1 MEKAKVFNKKVHMC
15 RKEKYM
21 ESYLQYG
28 EEKIFEAGTVIYKAG
43 DPNENK
49 PIFFITAGLIKIE
62 ITLAGGAKFPLYLQP
77 DSIFGLVE
85 PLVECNRLTSA
96 FAMEPSILYSWDL
109 ENFELA
115 SGVSWEL
122 ALTSITGLTRLL
134 RILNAEFGEKIGLIK
149 R

>member
-1 MEKAKVFNKKVHMC
+1 MSK
-15 RKEKYM
+15 RKYM

-28 EEKIFEAGTVIYKAG
+28 EEKILEAGTVIYKAG
-43 DPNENK
+43 DPNENR
-49 PIFFITAGLIKIE
+49 PIFFITAGLVKIE
-62 ITLAGGAKFPLYLQP
+62 LILASGAKFPLYLQP

-85 PLVECNRLTSA
+85 PLAECNRLTSA
-96 FAMEPSILYSWDL
+96 FAMEPSILYSWNL

-122 ALTSITGLTRLL
+122 ALASITGLTRLL

>member
-1 MEKAKVFNKKVHMC
+1 M
-15 RKEKYM
+15 
-21 ESYLQYG
+21 QYG
-28 EEKIFEAGTVIYKAG
+28 KEIILDAGTIIYKAG
-43 DPNENK
+43 DQNEEN
-49 PIFFITAGLIKIE
+49 PIFFITAGLVKIE
-62 ITLAGGAKFPLYLQP
+62 ILLSGGAKFPIYLQP

-96 FAMEPSILYSWDL
+96 LAMEPCILYSWDP

-122 ALTSITGLTRLL
+122 ALASITGLTRLL
-134 RILNAEFGEKIGLIK
+134 RILNAEFGEKIGLLK

>member
-1 MEKAKVFNKKVHMC
+1 VSK
-15 RKEKYM
+15 RKYM

-28 EEKIFEAGTVIYKAG
+28 EERIFEAGTVIYKAA

-49 PIFFITAGLIKIE
+49 PIFFITAGLVKIE

-85 PLVECNRLTSA
+85 PLAECNRLTSA

-122 ALTSITGLTRLL
+122 ALASITGLTRFL

>member
-1 MEKAKVFNKKVHMC
+1 MSK
-15 RKEKYM
+15 RKYM
-21 ESYLQYG
+21 ESYLPYG
-28 EEKIFEAGTVIYKAG
+28 EEKIFPAGTVIYKAG

-62 ITLAGGAKFPLYLQP
+62 ITLAGGAKFPVYLHP

-85 PLVECNRLTSA
+85 PLAECNRLTSA
-96 FAMEPSILYSWDL
+96 FAMETSILYSWDM

-122 ALTSITGLTRLL
+122 ALASITGLTRLL